1 MDLHYFEIAGVKR
14 PICFSMR
21 AIKNIQ
27 DAFGGMEKMSEGVID
42 RDVGVVS
49 KVMEILLDAGQAYC
63 EATGVECPPPLRC
76 SPADLMDVR
85 ETQAAVEAIF
95 EAIRE
100 DSDRE
105 VEVRS
110 KN

>member
-42 RDVGVVS
+42 RDIGTVS

-63 EATGVECPPPLRC
+63 EGAGVECPPPLKC
-76 SPADLMDVR
+76 SPADLMDVK
-85 ETQAAVEAIF
+85 ETQSAVEAIF
-95 EAIRE
+95 EAIKT
-100 DSDRE
+100 DSSRE
-105 VEVRS
+105 VEVLS